1 MAQGCKISLCRM
13 VAITGVQEFSKAK
26 GWVEILGLQVWLR
39 LKTWFVGYIR
49 LRKQI
54 YSCKVW
60 RLENNAAL

>member
-1 MAQGCKISLCRM
+1 MGII
-13 VAITGVQEFSKAK
+13 VGVQEFSKAK